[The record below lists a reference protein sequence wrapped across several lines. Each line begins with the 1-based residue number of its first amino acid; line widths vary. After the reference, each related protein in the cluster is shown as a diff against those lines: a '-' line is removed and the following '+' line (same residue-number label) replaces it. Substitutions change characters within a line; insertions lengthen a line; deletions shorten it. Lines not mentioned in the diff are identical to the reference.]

1 MPPTALSEAQYW
13 SEVQLLPTEIED
25 AVVIFYTYE
34 ELNRLAVHDK
44 TLLTSLNK
52 DRLFWQTQMHC
63 LQTLLFITLRSRKE
77 GRGTKPVWLYSTT
90 NSPFIRLCPKP
101 QKCEHS
107 NGNVPVLSAVN
118 SMITALPFFSS

>member
-77 GRGTKPVWLYSTT
+77 GGGRSLFGSTPPPT
-90 NSPFIRLCPKP
+90 HPSFACAPSRRNASIQMGMCRFYRR
-101 QKCEHS
+101 
-107 NGNVPVLSAVN
+107 
-118 SMITALPFFSS
+118 